1 MPLIAAPMLVFNSF
15 TPASALHGNDNP
27 DRAFTAEISDELI
40 APVAFTSNLKFNAVV
55 VCPERAFTPL
65 MSLNKFE

>member
-15 TPASALHGNDNP
+15 TSASALHGNDSP
-27 DRAFTAEISDELI
+27 DRALTVEMSDELI

-55 VCPERAFTPL
+55 V
-65 MSLNKFE
+65 